1 MIMAAEA
8 VPETGA
14 GEHEAAL
21 SSQHLHDAI
30 KGAIVEV
37 GITRHVQGL
46 GAPTLPLAPR
56 PPLCQT
62 PPMRLLLLLAATPP
76 ALAQTTL
83 PRLQDATV
91 VAKNGTI
98 SITRLPIQPPKAPSI
113 ETSPSNC
120 G

>member
-46 GAPTLPLAPR
+46 GVPSL
-56 PPLCQT
+56 
-62 PPMRLLLLLAATPP
+62 RLETE
-76 ALAQTTL
+76 QGMS
-83 PRLQDATV
+83 Q
-91 VAKNGTI
+91 KNRGE
-98 SITRLPIQPPKAPSI
+98 PFG
-113 ETSPSNC
+113 SP
-120 G
+120 GE